1 MWVLTGD
8 KPDTSISIAFSCKL
22 ITHDFI
28 IFDFKGKFTKEDYFD
43 ILNKNLLIIEL
54 NSNKRFALLIVTDE
68 LSLISQDEHLEE
80 KVRNIIYQILVLS
93 ACYIMQFTY
102 MLSFIS

>member
-1 MWVLTGD
+1 M
-8 KPDTSISIAFSCKL
+8 SIAFSCKL

-28 IFDFKGKFTKEDYFD
+28 IFDFKDKFTKEDYFN
-43 ILNKNLLIIEL
+43 IINQNLELINLLK
-54 NSNKRFALLIVTDE
+54 SSCNKRFALLIVTEE
-68 LSLISQDEHLEE
+68 LSLISSDEDLEE